1 MPKKEIMSSDDSEDS
16 DTDFTDSDWRS
27 LDLNLYDWI
36 LNVSCKNKKTY
47 QTVRFNREFIH
58 DVWCYNRYIYLVG
71 RVFVLWIRLVSF
83 LTSFCLLVHF
93 FGLRFSIFQNYF
105 AIEESAFYVF
115 DRVFAMDFSRRS
127 SGSKINIFNFET
139 SDRTQGTPIGQWT
152 TVQVS
157 LCVVIVFEK
166 SRSKSYLVTRISK
179 WRLFLW
185 HF

>member
-1 MPKKEIMSSDDSEDS
+1 MKSPLLIYFFNFI
-16 DTDFTDSDWRS
+16 T
-27 LDLNLYDWI
+27 
-36 LNVSCKNKKTY
+36 SCRLKTNKLIDRT
-47 QTVRFNREFIH
+47 FIH

-127 SGSKINIFNFET
+127 SASKIIIFNFGA

-152 TVQVS
+152 IAQVS
-157 LCVVIVFEK
+157 LSAMKNFWKIQIKILPRNENK
-166 SRSKSYLVTRISK
+166 
-179 WRLFLW
+179 
-185 HF
+185 